1 MYRNIKIKFG
11 LLGVVWAN
19 PNYFLKN
26 RSLFVQFFTV
36 RPLSDHFLTVKT

>member
-19 PNYFLKN
+19 PNYLFKN
-26 RSLFVQFFTV
+26 ST
-36 RPLSDHFLTVKT
+36 LSDHFLTVKT

>member
-11 LLGVVWAN
+11 LFGVVWVN
-19 PNYFLKN
+19 PNYLFKN

-36 RPLSDHFLTVKT
+36 RTLSDHFLTVKT

>member
-19 PNYFLKN
+19 PNYLFKN
-26 RSLFVQFFTV
+26 

>member
-19 PNYFLKN
+19 PNYLFKN
-26 RSLFVQFFTV
+26 RSLFVQY
-36 RPLSDHFLTVKT
+36 LTVKT